1 MGSIKHLLKENS
13 KYKISGTM
21 WIECENERF
30 FGPGRAELLQHIEA
44 TGSIN
49 KAAKAMKIS
58 YKKAWGMIAALNEQA
73 TKPMV
78 ISKTGGEE
86 GGGSIITNEAKELI
100 DFHKNL
106 KDKFLSFLEKETN
119 NMNQY

>member
-1 MGSIKHLLKENS
+1 MSDIKHLLKKNS

-30 FGPGRAELLQHIEA
+30 FGPGRAELLQHIQA

-58 YKKAWGMIAALNEQA
+58 YKKAWGMVAALNEQA

-86 GGGSIITNEAKELI
+86 GGGSIITKEAKELI
-100 DFHKNL
+100 EFHKNL
-106 KDKFLSFLEKETN
+106 KEKFLSFLEQESNT
-119 NMNQY
+119 MNK

>member
-1 MGSIKHLLKENS
+1 MSDIKHLLKENS

-21 WIECENERF
+21 WIECEKERF

-86 GGGSIITNEAKELI
+86 GGGSITKEAKELI
-100 DFHKNL
+100 EFHKNL
-106 KDKFLSFLEKETN
+106 KEKFLSFLEQESNT
-119 NMNQY
+119 MNK

>member
-1 MGSIKHLLKENS
+1 MGDIKHLLKENS